1 MTVDELRALLA
12 GLPGETPVL
21 VSGYEGGFATVAH
34 AGVVEVQELDRGDDQ
49 EYLGR
54 HVTPQE
60 AAEEV
65 RGGPGSQWLYMVG
78 GKPPR
83 LVGEPFQAVA
93 LSREG
98 R

>member
-12 GLPGETPVL
+12 GLPGDVPVL
-21 VSGYEGGFATVAH
+21 VSGHEGGFATVAH
-34 AGVVEVQELDRGDDQ
+34 AGITEVQELDCGADQ
-49 EYLGR
+49 AYPGR
-54 HVTPQE
+54 FVTPAD

-65 RGGPGSQWLYMVG
+65 DSRGADWTHMVG
-78 GKPPR
+78 GEPPK
-83 LVGEPFQAVA
+83 LVGNPITAVV